1 MGLVSGRS
9 LFCRDGLFLIKTDN
23 KVVMIKTDNKVV
35 IDFLY
40 GFFYSI

>member
-23 KVVMIKTDNKVV
+23 KVV
-35 IDFLY
+35 IDLLY

>member
-23 KVVMIKTDNKVV
+23 KVV